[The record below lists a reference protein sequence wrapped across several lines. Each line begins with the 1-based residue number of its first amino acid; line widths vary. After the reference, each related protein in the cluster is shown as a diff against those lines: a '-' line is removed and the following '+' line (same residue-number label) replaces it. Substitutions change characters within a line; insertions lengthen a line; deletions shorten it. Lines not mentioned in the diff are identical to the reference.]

1 MKLNLAELKNFKLV
15 TLECNIERTNNPFL
29 MVCFNKKNTPQ
40 NNAAAPLSFLN
51 VTLTRELTTWGL
63 TWKGIS
69 PPQLLIIPL

>member
-15 TLECNIERTNNPFL
+15 TLECNIKRTKNAFL
-29 MVCFNKKNTPQ
+29 MVCFNKRNTLQ
-40 NNAAAPLSFLN
+40 INAAAPLSFLN
-51 VTLTRELTTWGL
+51 VTLTRELPTWGL